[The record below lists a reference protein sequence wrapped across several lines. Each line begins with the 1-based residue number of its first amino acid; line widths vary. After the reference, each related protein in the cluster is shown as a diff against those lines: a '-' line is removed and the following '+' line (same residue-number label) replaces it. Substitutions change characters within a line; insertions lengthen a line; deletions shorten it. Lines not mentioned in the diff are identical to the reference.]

1 MRPGLGIVEPLCM
14 CGKAAANDGAQTV
27 DISLG
32 EPRILALEARLGRD
46 DALRRAEEKKTGALG
61 SGIGGLLARPK
72 PEDVVLA
79 ATQRRVEPF
88 WHVVCTAHYRYD
100 RTRTYTVPASAADV
114 RAVTLKDEDF
124 AVVASGKNPPAFAF
138 PVLEHCTDDLREE
151 AWTDGVTGG
160 AVGNGAALM
169 AGPATEVADPAALA
183 ADETVVVPPEHR
195 ASAIVR
201 QLLAKLMV
209 PLQADQIFE
218 EQLAVPH
225 LELVYRPV
233 WAFEFELPAKGKR
246 GVVEVDGLTGEV
258 RTATSLRIQL
268 NRHVSRDAVFDIGA
282 DTIGMIVPGGNIALK
297 LARAAID
304 HSY

>member
-1 MRPGLGIVEPLCM
+1 M
-14 CGKAAANDGAQTV
+14 
-27 DISLG
+27 DISIG
-32 EPRILALEARLGRD
+32 EPRILVLEPRLGHD
-46 DALRRAEEKKTGALG
+46 DALHRAEEKKTGALG

-79 ATQRRVEPF
+79 ATQRRVEPL

-100 RTRTYTVPASAADV
+100 RTRTYTVPTSAHDV
-114 RAVTLKDEDF
+114 RAVTVHGEDYP
-124 AVVASGKNPPAFAF
+124 AIASGKNAAAFAL

-151 AWTDGVTGG
+151 VWTDGLTGQSL
-160 AVGNGAALM
+160 GNGAALM
-169 AGPATEVADPAALA
+169 AGPANEVADPAALS
-183 ADETVVVPPEHR
+183 ADDTIVVPPDHR

-201 QLLAKLMV
+201 HLLAKLMV
-209 PLQADQIFE
+209 PLQADRIDE
-218 EQLAVPH
+218 EQLAVPT
-225 LELVYRPV
+225 LELAYRPI

-258 RTATSLRIQL
+258 KTATSLRIQL
-268 NRHVSRDAVFDIGA
+268 NRHVSRDAMFDIGA

-304 HSY
+304 RSY

>member
-1 MRPGLGIVEPLCM
+1 M
-14 CGKAAANDGAQTV
+14 
-27 DISLG
+27 DISIG
-32 EPRILALEARLGRD
+32 EPRILVLEPRLGHD
-46 DALRRAEEKKTGALG
+46 DALHRAEEKKAGALG

-79 ATQRRVEPF
+79 ATQRRVEPL

-100 RTRTYTVPASAADV
+100 RTRTYTVPTSGHDV
-114 RAVTLKDEDF
+114 RSVTVRGEEY
-124 AVVASGKNPPAFAF
+124 AAVASGKNAAAFAL

-151 AWTDGVTGG
+151 VWTDGLTGQ
-160 AVGNGAALM
+160 ALGNGSALM
-169 AGPATEVADPAALA
+169 AGPATEVADLAALS
-183 ADETVVVPPEHR
+183 ADDTVVVPPDHR

-201 QLLAKLMV
+201 HLLAKLMV
-209 PLQADQIFE
+209 PLQADRIDE
-218 EQLAVPH
+218 ELLAVPT
-225 LELVYRPV
+225 LELAYRPI

-258 RTATSLRIQL
+258 KTATSLRIQL
-268 NRHVSRDAVFDIGA
+268 NRHVSRDAMFDIGA

-304 HSY
+304 RSY